1 MSLLAVRESVLE
13 FFFPTFLYDF
23 WNFSWSWHLWLKTK
37 EWRSCRLTLLML
49 CDGSRVFRTRG
60 ASDLCL
66 FTFLLQQSFF
76 AATWE
81 LFFLVPRLEIIIY
94 MKRNNVA
101 VESWRKRVLTRRGL
115 CLRTCR
121 AWDLSFMVDVM
132 KRETSLMQRMKQIIL
147 RPFSLSFVSNFTG
160 CEKNSVCENEIN
172 RRRTEIA
179 MKMESWWR
187 KIHDEVK
194 LAID

>member
-1 MSLLAVRESVLE
+1 MQADFVDALWWFSCFSHARCFRSLSVYLSTPAE
-13 FFFPTFLYDF
+13 LFRC
-23 WNFSWSWHLWLKTK
+23 HL
-37 EWRSCRLTLLML
+37 
-49 CDGSRVFRTRG
+49 RT
-60 ASDLCL
+60 
-66 FTFLLQQSFF
+66 
-76 AATWE
+76 
-81 LFFLVPRLEIIIY
+81 FFLVPRLEIIIY

-121 AWDLSFMVDVM
+121 AWDLSSMVDVM
-132 KRETSLMQRMKQIIL
+132 EQEISLMQRMKQIIL